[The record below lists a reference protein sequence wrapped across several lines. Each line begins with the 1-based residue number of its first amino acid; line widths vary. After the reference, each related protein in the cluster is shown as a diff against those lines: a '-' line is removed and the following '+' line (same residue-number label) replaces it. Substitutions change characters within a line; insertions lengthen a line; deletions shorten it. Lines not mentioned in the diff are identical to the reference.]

1 MLSSRKVEDQHA
13 ATRAAPVFE
22 VASDGFPS
30 CSFSRDRAMTDAAWL
45 DEGARL
51 PPDPRP
57 ALGHVI
63 RALRRRKWRFL
74 LVCTPI
80 FLAGLGYLLTVPERY
95 TAHGTVMVGFR
106 QPELLTP
113 EERRDSIQREPDID
127 GAMTLMR
134 AQPALRFVVNELHL
148 LDRPEFR
155 ATMRPSKTL
164 INHLRRSVASLL
176 GRASPMP
183 GNIAP
188 YDPVDA
194 AADELRK
201 NLKIERVGR
210 AALLDVSYT
219 SLDPVLAAGV
229 VNTLARF
236 TSEDEGFLS
245 RMTLAER
252 ADFQIVKTS
261 VFVEAVPPEEPTFPS
276 PILILGAT
284 GICAL
289 AAGFG
294 AVMRKELRAQ
304 QTVLSIDE
312 VTRRGL
318 RCLGLIPED
327 HSVDRRSGAGVA
339 LVASDPAHVFCASVT
354 SLQAAVSTLPRS
366 RSEGGRVL
374 LLTSALPAEG
384 KSTTAAALATSMAAS
399 GNRVL
404 LLDADLRSPTLHRS
418 FDLAPG
424 PGLAECVGSEASLEP
439 AIRKDLTTGVHVLAA
454 GDAHARTLGVLGS
467 PRLQAL
473 LELWRMQFDAI
484 LIDSPP
490 ILVAGDAR
498 MLAQLCD
505 DVIVVVRWGSTT
517 WSALTHAVRAL
528 EESGAHLA
536 GVAVSRVDVRQLST
550 YDYPD
555 AQIYGA
561 AYGDLHH
568 DRRN

>member
-1 MLSSRKVEDQHA
+1 MAFPLAPYRADQ
-13 ATRAAPVFE
+13 
-22 VASDGFPS
+22 
-30 CSFSRDRAMTDAAWL
+30 AMTDAAWL

-57 ALGHVI
+57 ALGQVI

-113 EERRDSIQREPDID
+113 EERRDSIRSEPDID

-148 LDRPEFR
+148 LDRPEFH

-164 INHLRRSVASLL
+164 INYLRRSIASLL
-176 GRASPMP
+176 GRTSPMP
-183 GNIAP
+183 GDIAP

-236 TSEDEGFLS
+236 TSDDEGFLS

-261 VFVEAVPPEEPTFPS
+261 VFVEAVPPEEPTLPS
-276 PILILGAT
+276 PILILGA

-294 AVMRKELRAQ
+294 AVVRKELQAQ

-318 RCLGLIPED
+318 RYLGLIPED
-327 HSVDRRSGAGVA
+327 HSVQRRWGAGVA
-339 LVASDPAHVFCASVT
+339 LVASDPAHVFSASVT

-424 PGLAECVGSEASLEP
+424 PGLAECVGSKASLQPE
-439 AIRKDLTTGVHVLAA
+439 IRKDLTTGVHVLAA
-454 GDAHARTLGVLGS
+454 GDVHARTLGVLGS

-498 MLAQLCD
+498 MLAQLSD

-528 EESGAHLA
+528 EESGARLA

-561 AYGDLHH
+561 VYGDLHH